1 VKTIFPDLAIDTL
14 GLKVP
19 ATLMHTHSV
28 NVTLESEPSADEV
41 RDLLAEE
48 SRLFMIRPGMGID
61 GAGKLLD
68 YADDLGRGRG
78 DLFENGVWSES
89 VSMEGRDLYLFQ
101 AIHQES
107 DVVPENVDAVRAM
120 LGLADRESSMART
133 DETLGIGL

>member
-1 VKTIFPDLAIDTL
+1 
-14 GLKVP
+14 
-19 ATLMHTHSV
+19 
-28 NVTLESEPSADEV
+28 
-41 RDLLAEE
+41 
-48 SRLFMIRPGMGID
+48 MGID

-68 YADDLGRGRG
+68 YDDDLGRGRG

-107 DVVPENVDAVRAM
+107 DVVPENVDAIRAM

-133 DETLGIGL
+133 DETLDIGL